1 LDFSEQETF
10 VNYRSMIAALA
21 AGAILASC
29 STSGNE
35 TSMNSAPLGS
45 TRIAAPTRTNASSGS
60 LYISSTNPNALVV
73 YGGEQMKFIRLVTR
87 GVDGPRGLAINSFK
101 QPIVANYHNDTVA
114 VIGSGP
120 VRILSKGVVDPT
132 VLGVS
137 PANDVYVMS
146 RNFVNIFQNAHQKGF
161 KRIHLQASAVAFDSS
176 NNAYI
181 AAGAAVSVFA
191 KGATKPTR
199 KITQGIG
206 LPVAVAIDKS
216 GNLYV
221 GNYVSTKDCGD
232 VTEYNAATGALEN
245 TITDG
250 VCYPIS
256 IAFDSH
262 GNIYVANHSGS
273 SVTVY
278 DAGTNA
284 LKETIT
290 NGVSNPLSV
299 LIDPSDN
306 LYVGNYNSP
315 GSVAIYPP
323 DKTSPSKIL
332 AKNITLPFALAWLP

>member
-1 LDFSEQETF
+1 MRKEYFSIP
-10 VNYRSMIAALA
+10 SIGLLA
-21 AGAILASC
+21 AISAANLTACSDGGGSAIQPVAMDPAIGAVVHK
-29 STSGNE
+29 
-35 TSMNSAPLGS
+35 GS
-45 TRIAAPTRTNASSGS
+45 SSGS
-60 LYISSTNPNALVV
+60 LYISSSNPSALVV
-73 YGGEQMKFIRLVTR
+73 YGGAQMKFLRLVTR
-87 GVDGPRGLAINSFK
+87 GVDDPRGVAINSLN
-101 QPIVANYHNDTVA
+101 QPIVANYHNNTVA
-114 VIGSGP
+114 VLGSAR
-120 VRILSKGVVDPT
+120 VRILSKGVSAPT

-146 RNFVNIFQNAHQKGF
+146 RNFVNIFQNARQKGF
-161 KRIHLQASAVAFDSS
+161 KRIHLSGRAVAFDSS

-181 AAGAAVSVFA
+181 AAGSAVSVFA
-191 KGATKPTR
+191 QGATKPTR
-199 KITQGIG
+199 TITQGIG
-206 LPVAVAIDKS
+206 LPVAVAIDES
-216 GNLYV
+216 GNLFV

-232 VTEYNAATGALEN
+232 VTEYNAATGALKN
-245 TITDG
+245 TITNG

-256 IAFDSH
+256 LAFDSH
-262 GNIYVANHSGS
+262 GNIYVANHTGS

-315 GSVAIYPP
+315 GSVAVYSP

-332 AKNITLPFALAWLP
+332 TKNITLPFGLAWMP

>member
-1 LDFSEQETF
+1 
-10 VNYRSMIAALA
+10 
-21 AGAILASC
+21 
-29 STSGNE
+29 
-35 TSMNSAPLGS
+35 
-45 TRIAAPTRTNASSGS
+45 
-60 LYISSTNPNALVV
+60 
-73 YGGEQMKFIRLVTR
+73 
-87 GVDGPRGLAINSFK
+87 
-101 QPIVANYHNDTVA
+101 
-114 VIGSGP
+114 
-120 VRILSKGVVDPT
+120 
-132 VLGVS
+132 
-137 PANDVYVMS
+137 
-146 RNFVNIFQNAHQKGF
+146 
-161 KRIHLQASAVAFDSS
+161 
-176 NNAYI
+176 
-181 AAGAAVSVFA
+181 
-191 KGATKPTR
+191 
-199 KITQGIG
+199 
-206 LPVAVAIDKS
+206 
-216 GNLYV
+216 
-221 GNYVSTKDCGD
+221 
-232 VTEYNAATGALEN
+232 
-245 TITDG
+245 